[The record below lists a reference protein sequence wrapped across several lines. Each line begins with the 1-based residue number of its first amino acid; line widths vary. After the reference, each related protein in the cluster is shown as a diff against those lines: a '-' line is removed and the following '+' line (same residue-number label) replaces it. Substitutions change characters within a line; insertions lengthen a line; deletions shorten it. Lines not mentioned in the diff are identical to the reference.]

1 MIEPHRFRADN
12 HAGLKDAADYILRL
26 KVGPREVVEITVK
39 PESRHK
45 TGSQRGYWHA
55 MLDELGRAWG
65 YTPSQMKEVV
75 KREYYGADTI
85 KLPDGRKYEVVQ
97 SSEAEDRE
105 GYGRL
110 IDFTLQ
116 LAAEQRVERRA
127 RAFVGDAHDFHARHR
142 IEEFAGNVISRTRRA

>member
-1 MIEPHRFRADN
+1 MIEPRRFHVDN
-12 HAGLKDAADYILRL
+12 CASLKDVADYILRL
-26 KVGPREVVEITVK
+26 KVGSREVAEITVK
-39 PESRHK
+39 PESRNK

-55 MLDELGRAWG
+55 MLEELGKALG
-65 YTPSQMKEVV
+65 YTPGQMKEVV

-85 KLPDGRKYEVVQ
+85 KLPDGRQYEVVQ

-116 LAAEQRVERRA
+116 LAAEQGV
-127 RAFVGDAHDFHARHR
+127 R
-142 IEEFAGNVISRTRRA
+142 IRGPRPTATR